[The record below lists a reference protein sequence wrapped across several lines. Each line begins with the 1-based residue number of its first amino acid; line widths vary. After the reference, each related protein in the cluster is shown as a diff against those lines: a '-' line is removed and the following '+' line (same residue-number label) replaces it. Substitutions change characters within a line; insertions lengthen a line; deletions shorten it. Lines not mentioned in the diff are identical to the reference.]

1 MKLVRKEKRRL
12 IKIKI
17 KDEKEKLQA
26 ELAASEAPGAL
37 EIQ

>member
-17 KDEKEKLQA
+17 KDEKEKLPA

-37 EIQ
+37 DIQ